1 MKKFN
6 FSFRGYNPNEVNA
19 FLDDVIIK
27 LEKIISDS
35 KKKDEIVASKDKTIF
50 DLQSELN
57 RYKSIEQTLNS
68 TISNVQANSEKIRL
82 QAKQDSD
89 NIVNES
95 RKNANRIISDALD
108 RAEKVEYRAELLKKN
123 ITRYKSR
130 MKTMLEHQLDL
141 INDMDTEDYKIND
154 RDDIL

>member
-130 MKTMLEHQLDL
+130 MKSMLEHQLDL

>member
-123 ITRYKSR
+123 ITKYKNK
-130 MKTMLEHQLDL
+130 MKTMLEEQLDL
-141 INDMDTEDYKIND
+141 INDMDTEEYKISD

>member
-35 KKKDEIVASKDKTIF
+35 KKKDEMVASKDKTIF
-50 DLQSELN
+50 DLQSEIN

-89 NIVNES
+89 NIINES

-130 MKTMLEHQLDL
+130 MKSMLEHQLDL

>member
-35 KKKDEIVASKDKTIF
+35 KKKDEIVASKDKIIF

-130 MKTMLEHQLDL
+130 MKSMLEHQLDL

>member
-1 MKKFN
+1 MKKFKV
-6 FSFRGYNPNEVNA
+6 SFRGYDTYEVNA
-19 FLDDVIIK
+19 FLDDVIMK

-35 KKKDEIVASKDKTIF
+35 KRKDEIVISKDKTIL

-68 TISNVQANSEKIRL
+68 TITNVQANSEKIRL

-89 NIVNES
+89 NILNES
-95 RKNANRIISDALD
+95 RRNANRIISDALD

-130 MKTMLEHQLDL
+130 MKTMLEQQLDL
-141 INDMDTEDYKIND
+141 INDMDTDDKIND